1 MERTVFKPLLL
12 AAGLLACAPLAQG
25 ASTLVYCSEASP
37 AGFDPSQYTSGTD
50 FDASAET
57 VFNRLT
63 QFKRG
68 GTEVEPGLATR
79 WEVSP
84 DGLAY
89 TFHLRQG
96 VKFHTTDYFTPSR
109 DFNADD
115 VLFTFNR
122 LLDKNMPFRKA
133 YPSESPY
140 FTDMGLDTT
149 IRNIEKLDEQTVR
162 FNLNNVD
169 AAFVQN
175 LAMSFASI
183 QSAEYADK
191 LLKEGKAEE
200 LNQKPVGTG
209 PFVFK
214 RYQKDAQIR
223 YSANKAYWK
232 PEDVKLDNLVFAITP
247 DAAAR
252 LQKLKA
258 GECQVSG
265 YPRPADIEVMKQDP
279 NLQVLQQAGFNLG
292 FLAYNVTHK
301 PLDQLKVRQAL
312 DMAIDKPAI
321 IKAVYQGAGQLAQN
335 ALPPA
340 QWSFDPNIKDAP
352 YDPTR
357 AKALLKEAG
366 VAPGTRIDLW
376 AMTVQRASNPN
387 ARMSAQ
393 MIQQDWAKVG
403 IKANIVS
410 YEWGEYIKRA
420 KNGEHDAMIYGWTGD
435 NGDPDNWLG
444 VLYSCAAVK
453 GSNYA
458 KWCDPDYDKLVQK
471 AKLSSNR
478 DERVKLYQ
486 QAQKILKEQVP
497 ITPIANSTVFQPLR
511 KEVRDFRISPFGL
524 TPFYGVSLDK

>member
-1 MERTVFKPLLL
+1 MERIAFKPLLL
-12 AAGLLACAPLAQG
+12 AASLLACMPAAHA

-79 WEVSP
+79 WEVSN
-84 DGLAY
+84 DGLTY
-89 TFHLRQG
+89 TFHLREG
-96 VKFHTTDYFTPSR
+96 VKFHTTDFFKPTR

-122 LLDKNMPFRKA
+122 LLDAETPFRKA

-140 FTDMGLDTT
+140 FTDMGLNTT
-149 IRNIEKLDEQTVR
+149 IKSVDKLDEHTVR
-162 FNLNNVD
+162 FSLNNVD

-175 LAMSFASI
+175 LAMSFASV
-183 QSAEYADK
+183 QSAEYADQ
-191 LLKEGKAEE
+191 LLKDGKAEDI
-200 LNQKPVGTG
+200 NQKPVGTG

-214 RYQKDAQIR
+214 RYQKDSQIR
-223 YSANKAYWK
+223 YVANKQYWK

-247 DAAAR
+247 DAASR

-279 NLQVLQQAGFNLG
+279 NLRVLQQAGFNLG
-292 FLAYNVTHK
+292 FLAYNVTHP

-312 DMAIDKPAI
+312 DMAIDKQAI

-340 QWSFDPNIKDAP
+340 QWSYDPSVKDAP
-352 YDPTR
+352 YDPVK

-366 VAPGTRIDLW
+366 VAPGTTLNLW

-403 IKANIVS
+403 INANIVS

-458 KWCDPDYDKLVQK
+458 KWCNPAYDKLVQQ
-471 AKLSSNR
+471 AKVSNDR
-478 DERVKLYQ
+478 EQRIKWYQ

-511 KEVRDFRISPFGL
+511 KEVQNFKISPFGL